1 MTISEAK
8 DILVDR
14 IGWDDDLTLT
24 GFVVTAPASTTDS
37 GRFFQDE
44 HNAITLENIKDTQ
57 SILDISDAAF
67 NTLLQKLTI
76 RAVNKVLADA
86 FEKDFINDDL
96 LTAYPAGFDN
106 AISLQMT
113 ILVSELI
120 ISSTRSNRIER
131 LTDDF
136 VGKLNYDIFR
146 EAPNK
151 FAIRGANYNYTLG
164 VATRYGFE
172 IRSVQRRFGS
182 QRNLL
187 KTVTKGE
194 VITDMGYLD
203 YTNVQDKYGN

>member
-8 DILVDR
+8 DILVNR
-14 IGWDDDLTLT
+14 IGWDDDKTLT
-24 GFVVTAPASTTDS
+24 GFVVTAPASTTNS

-57 SILDISDAAF
+57 SILDISDTDLNAF
-67 NTLLQKLTI
+67 LVKLKR
-76 RAVNKVLADA
+76 RAVNKVMADS
-86 FEKDFINDDL
+86 FEKDFLNDDL

-106 AISLQMT
+106 AISLQMA

-187 KTVTKGE
+187 KTITRAE
-194 VITDMGYLD
+194 AITDMGYLS
-203 YTNVQDKYGN
+203 YSNTQD

>member
-8 DILVDR
+8 DILVNR
-14 IGWDDDLTLT
+14 IGWDDDGTLS
-24 GFVVTAPASTTDS
+24 GFTVTAPASTTNS
-37 GRFFQDE
+37 GRYFQDE

-57 SILDISDAAF
+57 PVSDISDAAL
-67 NTLLQKLTI
+67 NTFLVKLRL

-106 AISLQMT
+106 AISLQMV
-113 ILVSELI
+113 IIVSELI

-131 LTDDF
+131 MTDDF

-151 FAIRGANYNYTLG
+151 FAIRGANYNYSLG

-187 KTVTKGE
+187 KTITKGQVSNTNE
-194 VITDMGYLD
+194 YES
-203 YTNVQDKYGN
+203 YSNVQSE